1 MEHAAAV
8 VAEQLLVVERS
19 EPVAAGEWR
28 CCSSQMPTAG
38 RVAAGR
44 RERESR

>member
-8 VAEQLLVVERS
+8 AEEQLVVVERW

-44 RERESR
+44 QERESR